1 MSLIYREQ
9 NFTQLDVD
17 DVVKFIETLD
27 EKPTLI
33 RKICFLTVEVLQ
45 NIIHHSADRNGNTY
59 AYFKLIKEVDNY
71 LIKTGNL
78 IKKEDKKIELSAWVS
93 IDNQSA
99 AAVISPRE
107 DRYRLIEASVPVSGM
122 VGYSSHLRALTRGH
136 GQFTMELAGYGQM
149 PRTKVAS
156 VLKEFRGY

>member
-1 MSLIYREQ
+1 MEKTLLYREQ
-9 NFTQLDVD
+9 NFTQPDVD

-78 IKKEDKKIELSAWVS
+78 IKKEDTEKLENKLRSVATISESELKDRIMESLKHEGFSDKGGAGIGLLS
-93 IDNQSA
+93 IQKRTN
-99 AAVISPRE
+99 R
-107 DRYRLIEASVPVSGM
+107 GM
-122 VGYSSHLRALTRGH
+122 L
-136 GQFTMELAGYGQM
+136 
-149 PRTKVAS
+149 
-156 VLKEFRGY
+156 